1 MISSFINTITSSS
14 PLQIYGLQAFAFV
27 ISFTNASESMK
38 LVLLLASIMFT
49 IVKTVDIVRKWSN
62 KDKGK

>member
-1 MISSFINTITSSS
+1 MISSFINAITSSS

-38 LVLLLASIMFT
+38 LVLLMASIIFT
-49 IVKTVDIVRKWSN
+49 VVKTIDIVRKWN
-62 KDKGK
+62 DKKKAK